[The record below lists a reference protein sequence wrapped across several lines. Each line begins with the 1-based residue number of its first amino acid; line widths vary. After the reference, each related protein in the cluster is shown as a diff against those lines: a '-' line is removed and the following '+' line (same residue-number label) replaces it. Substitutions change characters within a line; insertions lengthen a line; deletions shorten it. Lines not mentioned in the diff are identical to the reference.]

1 MPALIGGFG
10 NYFLP
15 IHIGAPDMANKN
27 GKFLKSPKFNSLV
40 RGGAASR
47 PGLLALALTRASSP
61 LANKIFYYSTYTKNT
76 LHTDSTLGYYLAGLI
91 EGDGYI
97 SITNKNRVILGITFN
112 IKDKPLAE
120 KLLKYLGKGTI
131 VKRKTNSIELR
142 FSAVKTLQKIII
154 LINGKFRT
162 PKIDQFYKLI
172 N

>member
-15 IHIGAPDMANKN
+15 IQIGAPDMANKN
-27 GKFLKSPKFNSLV
+27 ENFFKYLNFFARGRSPVSKVS
-40 RGGAASR
+40 
-47 PGLLALALTRASSP
+47 GLLYLLGTLS
-61 LANKIFYYSTYTKNT
+61 NKIFYYSTYTKNT
-76 LHTDSTLGYYLAGLI
+76 LQKDPNLGYYLAGLI

-97 SITNKNRVILGITFN
+97 SITNQNRVILGITFN
-112 IKDKPLAE
+112 LKDKPLAE

-131 VKRKTNSIELR
+131 VKRKSNSVELR

-162 PKIDQFYKLI
+162 PKIEQLYKLI
-172 N
+172 D